1 MDRWITDWERGEPD
15 WMPYYT
21 RANAGETLPDPASPL
36 GWTFA
41 WEQGFVPGWVRGM
54 ELMGIYREGEF
65 PQQRPAQLGM
75 FGGYFYIN
83 LSHMRLMTLR
93 LGGSAESAD
102 AAWVGSRAGVP
113 PYVPHPRDDDPE
125 LSAKAAVTVAEVFAR
140 TSWPEIDEALEQA
153 WERRAA
159 RPDLGTM
166 RDTELVRYARTF
178 QPELQQDWIWH
189 VFASLSASLGPGV
202 LAGLAAAAGAAEL
215 SLDLIAGLGDLESAS
230 PAQALWDLSRQVTAS
245 PDLSALFDQGA
256 GQVWRALQDKR
267 TGDVARFGAA
277 FDGALAKFGCR
288 GPNEWDLHTKSWE
301 VGPTQ
306 PLALVASVRHSP
318 DCEAPANRMR
328 AQEERREAAVRR
340 MRQLLADSPENLA
353 PFDAAL
359 ASAALC
365 ITAREKTKLMCV
377 LDLGEIRMAF
387 LELGRR
393 GVAAGLFAEA
403 SDVMML
409 LADELDGYVADP
421 ASFAP
426 VIAERLEAFRDL
438 HDVDPPFILTTDP
451 PPLAEWPRKTR
462 TQPDGF
468 ASAAAEKV
476 LTGMGGSPGS
486 FTGRSRI
493 VTSLDQADRVRARGR
508 AGRLVHRRRVD
519 ATVPRGRR
527 RCSGPWRD
535 QQPRDGGSPRAR
547 DSVRGVGA
555 GRHLPDPGPC
565 PGHRGRLRGN
575 RHHHGAQRGRH
586 SRGVITAA
594 GQDRRS
600 SMASRSDCRPW
611 AARSLTC
618 PPAGP
623 RPARTPPWSA
633 ARR

>member
-15 WMPYYT
+15 WLPYYT

-65 PQQRPAQLGM
+65 PQQQPAQLGM

-102 AAWVGSRAGVP
+102 AAWVGARADVP

-125 LSAKAAVTVAEVFAR
+125 LSAKAAAAVAEVFAR
-140 TSWPEIDEALEQA
+140 TSWPEIDEALEKA
-153 WERRAA
+153 WGRRAA
-159 RPDLGTM
+159 RPDLGAM
-166 RDTELVRYARTF
+166 RDAELVRYARRI
-178 QPELQQDWIWH
+178 QPELEQDWIWH

-230 PAQALWDLSRQVTAS
+230 PAQALWDLSRQVAAS
-245 PDLSALFDQGA
+245 PELSALFDQGA
-256 GQVWRALQDKR
+256 GQVWRALQDRR

-301 VGPTQ
+301 VDPTQ

-318 DCEAPANRMR
+318 DLEAPANRMR

-340 MRQLLADSPENLA
+340 MRQLLADSPEKLA
-353 PFDAAL
+353 SFDAAL

-393 GVAAGLFAEA
+393 GVEAGLFAEA

-421 ASFAP
+421 VSFAP
-426 VIAERLEAFRDL
+426 VIAERLETFRDL
-438 HDVDPPFILTTDP
+438 YNVDPPFILTTDP
-451 PPLAEWPRKTR
+451 PPLAEWPRKAR
-462 TQPDGF
+462 IQPDGF

-476 LTGMGGSPGS
+476 LTGMGGSPGR

-493 VTSLDQADRVRARGR
+493 VTGLNQADRVEPGDVLVAPFTDAAWTPLFLVAGAVVVDLGAINSHAMVVARELGIPCVVSVQDAISRIPDRALVTVDGSAGTVTITAPSAGDTVAASLPPSGKTAAVRWRGGHT
-508 AGRLVHRRRVD
+508 A
-519 ATVPRGRR
+519 A
-527 RCSGPWRD
+527 PWRD
-535 QQPRDGGSPRAR
+535 
-547 DSVRGVGA
+547 
-555 GRHLPDPGPC
+555 
-565 PGHRGRLRGN
+565 
-575 RHHHGAQRGRH
+575 
-586 SRGVITAA
+586 SR
-594 GQDRRS
+594 
-600 SMASRSDCRPW
+600 
-611 AARSLTC
+611 
-618 PPAGP
+618 
-623 RPARTPPWSA
+623 
-633 ARR
+633 